1 MARERI
7 VIALRNSSRQ
17 RRSFKR
23 FFNDMRILTNEANYT
38 DDTLLNMKSIKV
50 SQSNTS
56 ALSLSISMT
65 LEMMVKYLE

>member
-1 MARERI
+1 
-7 VIALRNSSRQ
+7 
-17 RRSFKR
+17 
-23 FFNDMRILTNEANYT
+23 MRILTNEANYT